1 MAKKMKAWIKTIR
14 QLFSY
19 EELTRLA
26 RKVGFIQRQRS
37 LTAEAFLTLCAWG
50 DGSLACQS
58 LQRLCADLA
67 LWHDCSLSNEGL
79 NQRFTPRA
87 VAFLKEV
94 FFTLLM
100 HQRPALS
107 SITETYRAC
116 FTRLRIL
123 DSTSFLLPT
132 DYGEDYQGSV
142 SSGAKIQFEYE
153 LLSGTCLQL
162 CVQQANDSDARFA
175 YHTQHTILPNDLC
188 IRDLGF
194 FSLATLAEIDARGA
208 YYITRLRSDI
218 KVYIK
223 QDGEW
228 HEWDWES
235 IGNRL
240 GEGEAVE
247 VEHVYIGHQRLYVP
261 RLIFRRL
268 TAEEWEKRLAY
279 VRKKEKKKGK
289 ALSRQTLEQKKYH
302 ILLTNLPQES
312 FDAQQVYELYSLR
325 WQVELLFKGWKSLFD
340 LDRVKK
346 MKKERFECH
355 LYGTLIAILVTQT
368 LLFQARRYWH
378 QREGIEISEWKA
390 LNILQSYWHR
400 FLLHPQAMETALP
413 SLLSL
418 LRKHARKDRRKGEET
433 VSDLLKKLEIW

>member
-1 MAKKMKAWIKTIR
+1 MKAWIKTIR
-14 QLFSY
+14 QLFSS

-123 DSTSFLLPT
+123 DSTSFLLPA

-153 LLSGTCLQL
+153 LLSGFIGLSPPVCSVVNEHLTRERVLFSCFLL
-162 CVQQANDSDARFA
+162 GILPRFA
-175 YHTQHTILPNDLC
+175 
-188 IRDLGF
+188 
-194 FSLATLAEIDARGA
+194 
-208 YYITRLRSDI
+208 
-218 KVYIK
+218 
-223 QDGEW
+223 W
-228 HEWDWES
+228 W
-235 IGNRL
+235 
-240 GEGEAVE
+240 
-247 VEHVYIGHQRLYVP
+247 P
-261 RLIFRRL
+261 R
-268 TAEEWEKRLAY
+268 
-279 VRKKEKKKGK
+279 
-289 ALSRQTLEQKKYH
+289 
-302 ILLTNLPQES
+302 
-312 FDAQQVYELYSLR
+312 
-325 WQVELLFKGWKSLFD
+325 
-340 LDRVKK
+340 
-346 MKKERFECH
+346 
-355 LYGTLIAILVTQT
+355 
-368 LLFQARRYWH
+368 
-378 QREGIEISEWKA
+378 
-390 LNILQSYWHR
+390 
-400 FLLHPQAMETALP
+400 
-413 SLLSL
+413 
-418 LRKHARKDRRKGEET
+418 
-433 VSDLLKKLEIW
+433 

>member
-208 YYITRLRSDI
+208 YLPGCVPISKSISSRTGS
-218 KVYIK
+218 
-223 QDGEW
+223 GTNG
-228 HEWDWES
+228 
-235 IGNRL
+235 IGNR
-240 GEGEAVE
+240 
-247 VEHVYIGHQRLYVP
+247 
-261 RLIFRRL
+261 
-268 TAEEWEKRLAY
+268 
-279 VRKKEKKKGK
+279 
-289 ALSRQTLEQKKYH
+289 
-302 ILLTNLPQES
+302 
-312 FDAQQVYELYSLR
+312 
-325 WQVELLFKGWKSLFD
+325 
-340 LDRVKK
+340 
-346 MKKERFECH
+346 
-355 LYGTLIAILVTQT
+355 
-368 LLFQARRYWH
+368 
-378 QREGIEISEWKA
+378 
-390 LNILQSYWHR
+390 
-400 FLLHPQAMETALP
+400 
-413 SLLSL
+413 
-418 LRKHARKDRRKGEET
+418 
-433 VSDLLKKLEIW
+433 

>member
-14 QLFSY
+14 QLFSS

-58 LQRLCADLA
+58 L
-67 LWHDCSLSNEGL
+67 
-79 NQRFTPRA
+79 QRFTPRA

-175 YHTQHTILPNDLC
+175 YHTRHTILPNDLC

-194 FSLATLAEIDARGA
+194 FHSPRW
-208 YYITRLRSDI
+208 RRSMLEVLI
-218 KVYIK
+218 ILPGCVPISKSISNRT
-223 QDGEW
+223 G
-228 HEWDWES
+228 S
-235 IGNRL
+235 GTNGIGNR
-240 GEGEAVE
+240 
-247 VEHVYIGHQRLYVP
+247 
-261 RLIFRRL
+261 
-268 TAEEWEKRLAY
+268 
-279 VRKKEKKKGK
+279 
-289 ALSRQTLEQKKYH
+289 
-302 ILLTNLPQES
+302 
-312 FDAQQVYELYSLR
+312 
-325 WQVELLFKGWKSLFD
+325 
-340 LDRVKK
+340 
-346 MKKERFECH
+346 
-355 LYGTLIAILVTQT
+355 
-368 LLFQARRYWH
+368 
-378 QREGIEISEWKA
+378 
-390 LNILQSYWHR
+390 
-400 FLLHPQAMETALP
+400 
-413 SLLSL
+413 
-418 LRKHARKDRRKGEET
+418 
-433 VSDLLKKLEIW
+433 

>member
-14 QLFSY
+14 QLFSS

-123 DSTSFLLPT
+123 DSTSFLLPA

-142 SSGAKIQFEYE
+142 SSAPKSNLSMSCYREPVFSCASNRPMIPMPA
-153 LLSGTCLQL
+153 LLIIPSTRFYRMTFAFGIWGFFHSPRWRRSMPEVLIILPGCVPISKSISNRTGSGT
-162 CVQQANDSDARFA
+162 N
-175 YHTQHTILPNDLC
+175 
-188 IRDLGF
+188 G
-194 FSLATLAEIDARGA
+194 
-208 YYITRLRSDI
+208 
-218 KVYIK
+218 
-223 QDGEW
+223 
-228 HEWDWES
+228 
-235 IGNRL
+235 IGNR
-240 GEGEAVE
+240 
-247 VEHVYIGHQRLYVP
+247 
-261 RLIFRRL
+261 
-268 TAEEWEKRLAY
+268 
-279 VRKKEKKKGK
+279 
-289 ALSRQTLEQKKYH
+289 
-302 ILLTNLPQES
+302 
-312 FDAQQVYELYSLR
+312 
-325 WQVELLFKGWKSLFD
+325 
-340 LDRVKK
+340 
-346 MKKERFECH
+346 
-355 LYGTLIAILVTQT
+355 
-368 LLFQARRYWH
+368 
-378 QREGIEISEWKA
+378 
-390 LNILQSYWHR
+390 
-400 FLLHPQAMETALP
+400 
-413 SLLSL
+413 
-418 LRKHARKDRRKGEET
+418 
-433 VSDLLKKLEIW
+433 